1 MCSSTPALTPTPK
14 ATPTSVDSRTPAPTA
29 SPFPAASAHQTPLG
43 TPPGTPLDTTPWQ
56 PGARSA
62 APPSSA
68 PGAGLPG
75 SGLPGSGLPGA
86 GLPGAGGPRAVSS
99 VAASPSA
106 PADVPLKGVAGPF
119 LSLVPGYE
127 VTQGESAAGV
137 PPNAGMPVG
146 LYGPDRG
153 SFSALVRQL
162 TPTIATPFGGG
173 AAWAVFALFGKKRRD
188 DDEPDE
194 GQLVAAAA
202 SAYEAEAARGLKP
215 IDESTLPR
223 WRRPSLQQVRRTD
236 PLRAQQEEAPK
247 MSFASAGVRPLENY
261 ERRTIGYRLVRLL
274 DSPDELRAREIG
286 IVDHGDEVQLLERH
300 GAYWLVLCPDGRQG
314 WLHRMTLADP
324 PGAGRL
330 DEPEPMPQ
338 YMDEYESPEVG
349 AAQTEYA
356 ADPGT
361 DGLLEAY
368 MSARR
373 DVLKTMADETAA
385 VGDPTVPVLEFQG
398 ATFAAMPE
406 QFSTALEHF
415 VAPEAPAGA
424 PAEAQAETLVQVA
437 EIAELS
443 AETPVQ
449 ADDFAPALEAV
460 LAFEVEAPL
469 SSPLVVGPVAES
481 AAEPPVVEQPSS
493 EPPAAAPGH
502 AG

>member
-1 MCSSTPALTPTPK
+1 
-14 ATPTSVDSRTPAPTA
+14 
-29 SPFPAASAHQTPLG
+29 
-43 TPPGTPLDTTPWQ
+43 
-56 PGARSA
+56 
-62 APPSSA
+62 
-68 PGAGLPG
+68 
-75 SGLPGSGLPGA
+75 
-86 GLPGAGGPRAVSS
+86 
-99 VAASPSA
+99 
-106 PADVPLKGVAGPF
+106 
-119 LSLVPGYE
+119 
-127 VTQGESAAGV
+127 
-137 PPNAGMPVG
+137 
-146 LYGPDRG
+146 
-153 SFSALVRQL
+153 
-162 TPTIATPFGGG
+162 
-173 AAWAVFALFGKKRRD
+173 
-188 DDEPDE
+188 
-194 GQLVAAAA
+194 
-202 SAYEAEAARGLKP
+202 
-215 IDESTLPR
+215 
-223 WRRPSLQQVRRTD
+223 
-236 PLRAQQEEAPK
+236 
-247 MSFASAGVRPLENY
+247 
-261 ERRTIGYRLVRLL
+261 
-274 DSPDELRAREIG
+274 
-286 IVDHGDEVQLLERH
+286 H